1 MYFIIDFD
9 ALNEM
14 LPPLRI
20 RLMQL
25 VNCYNNGTNTDSK
38 NYKDLTK
45 VKYSNQNQEKNM
57 SKHIKNEDKNE
68 DNKEKN
74 AIINDNITVII
85 EQHKTN
91 ELLLQCNTISQYN

>member
-1 MYFIIDFD
+1 MYNRFD
-9 ALNEM
+9 ILWNEDLNKHEDD
-14 LPPLRI
+14 
-20 RLMQL
+20 
-25 VNCYNNGTNTDSK
+25 TDSK
-38 NYKDLTK
+38 NYQDLTK